1 MPWHCNQ
8 LEMPPEL
15 SNALG
20 GGDVFER
27 VMALQGQVFRDVP
40 GRRTI
45 RVNLAGRSCFVKLH
59 FGVGWREIFKNLFSL
74 RLPIVSA
81 LTERQAIRRLT
92 ELGIPTTPAVA
103 YGCRGISPASWR
115 SFVIT
120 EDLGDIISL
129 EDFCRDWAKNPPP
142 LHLKRQL
149 IAAVAHIARILHDNG
164 LNHRDFYLCH
174 FCLDAKLLAKG
185 EVHLYLL
192 DLHRMG
198 MRPTISEGARLKDMA
213 ALYFSAMDCGLSTRD
228 ILRFL
233 RLYRNRPL
241 HELFPNETGFWQQVC
256 RRADLLYV
264 KYQERYAGIPKSKQH
279 ASSGG

>member
-15 SNALG
+15 SKALG

-27 VMALQGQVFRDVP
+27 VMELQGQVFRDVP

-45 RVNLAGRSCFVKLH
+45 RLNLAGHSCFVKLH

-81 LTERQAIRRLT
+81 LTEWRAIRRLT

-103 YGCRGISPASWR
+103 YGCRGTSPARWR

-149 IAAVAHIARILHDNG
+149 ISAVAHIAHTPHLPAGFASYGHT
-164 LNHRDFYLCH
+164 
-174 FCLDAKLLAKG
+174 LDHLAKCVQEGYGCTVFFHAGYWADARRLLAFPMPLSG
-185 EVHLYLL
+185 HEIA
-192 DLHRMG
+192 R
-198 MRPTISEGARLKDMA
+198 TIS
-213 ALYFSAMDCGLSTRD
+213 
-228 ILRFL
+228 
-233 RLYRNRPL
+233 
-241 HELFPNETGFWQQVC
+241 
-256 RRADLLYV
+256 
-264 KYQERYAGIPKSKQH
+264 
-279 ASSGG
+279 